1 MRTRFALFAGLAALC
16 PVLVAGPAGVPAA
29 SVTVPLESVT
39 VDETA
44 IRASISPAPP
54 SQGELLRKAQSAD
67 LPEAERLASLDQIQD
82 QDAIFQLIFKP
93 GSDTNLAVRVAAVWS
108 LAELDILSYLKTK
121 CPDERVSSAASA
133 RLAAS
138 GVAGSVRDPEQCKQ
152 TVRAYARR
160 MYGHL
165 RSVRDN

>member
-1 MRTRFALFAGLAALC
+1 MRTRFALAAGLAALC

-39 VDETA
+39 VEEKA
-44 IRASISPAPP
+44 IRASVSPAPP
-54 SQGELLRKAQSAD
+54 SQGDLFRRAQSAR
-67 LPEAERLASLDQIQD
+67 LSEAERLASLDRIQD
-82 QDAIFQLIFKP
+82 QDAIFRLIFKP

-108 LAELDILSYLKTK
+108 VAELDILWYLKAK
-121 CPDERVSSAASA
+121 CRDERVSAAAST

-138 GVAGSVRDPEQCKQ
+138 GVADSVRDPEQCKQ

-160 MYGHL
+160 M
-165 RSVRDN
+165 RDEL